1 MDFGH
6 YADAAVE
13 LINADLT
20 SREDLEAFLDP
31 RPWVRDQVQPGDLRA
46 LKRLQGE
53 LAAVVDA
60 SAAGDETTVVVLLN
74 ELLEQHPVRPR
85 ISGHD
90 TQDWHL
96 HVNDSNASVATILA
110 AEGLFGM
117 ALVVT
122 EIGADRFGRCAAD
135 GCDNAYLDSSANRS
149 KRFCSSRCASRTNVA
164 AYRSRRSCDTTAS
177 DPVDS
182 ADVVAQ

>member
-6 YADAAVE
+6 YADAAV
-13 LINADLT
+13 DLVNT
-20 SREDLEAFLDP
+20 DLASCEDVESFLTQ
-31 RPWVRDQVQPGDLRA
+31 RPWLRDRVQPGDLRA

-60 SAAGDETTVVVLLN
+60 SAAGDEPATVARLN
-74 ELLEQHPVRPR
+74 ALLEQHPVRPR

-90 TQDWHL
+90 AQTWHL
-96 HVNDSNASVATILA
+96 HVNDSAASVATILA

-122 EIGADRFGRCAAD
+122 ELGADRFGRCAAPD
-135 GCDNAYLDSSANRS
+135 CTNAYLDSSANRS
-149 KRFCSSRCASRTNVA
+149 KRFCSARCASRTNVA
-164 AYRSRRSCDTTAS
+164 AYRSRQQAEL
-177 DPVDS
+177 
-182 ADVVAQ
+182 

>member
-6 YADAAVE
+6 YADAAV
-13 LINADLT
+13 DLVNL
-20 SREDLEAFLDP
+20 DLSSCDDIETFLAP

-46 LKRLQGE
+46 LKRLQTE

-60 SAAGDETTVVVLLN
+60 SAVADEATTVALLN
-74 ELLEQHPVRPR
+74 ALLEQHPVRPR

-90 TQDWHL
+90 AQTWHL
-96 HVNDSNASVATILA
+96 HVNDTNASVATILA

-122 EIGADRFGRCAAD
+122 ELGADRFGRCAATD
-135 GCDNAYLDSSANRS
+135 CTNAYLDSSANRS
-149 KRFCSSRCASRTNVA
+149 KRFCSARCASRTNVA
-164 AYRSRRSCDTTAS
+164 AYRSRQQSED
-177 DPVDS
+177 
-182 ADVVAQ
+182 

>member
-13 LINADLT
+13 LINTDLA
-20 SREDLEAFLDP
+20 SCEDIEAFIEP
-31 RPWVRDQVQPGDLRA
+31 RPWLREQVQPGDLRA

-60 SAAGDETTVVVLLN
+60 SASGDETAAVLLLN
-74 ELLEQHPVRPR
+74 ALLEQHPVRPR

-96 HVNDSNASVATILA
+96 HVNDTNASVATILA

-122 EIGADRFGRCAAD
+122 ELGADRFGRCAAA

-164 AYRSRRSCDTTAS
+164 AYRSRRTS
-177 DPVDS
+177 DPQPDAADS
-182 ADVVAQ
+182 ADVVAR

>member
-6 YADAAVE
+6 YADAAVD

-20 SREDLEAFLDP
+20 SCEDIEAFLET

-60 SAAGDETTVVVLLN
+60 SASGDETAVVMLLN
-74 ELLEQHPVRPR
+74 ALLEQHPVRPR

-96 HVNDSNASVATILA
+96 HVNDTNASVATILA

-122 EIGADRFGRCAAD
+122 EIGADRFGRCSAAAC
-135 GCDNAYLDSSANRS
+135 GNAYLDSSANHS
-149 KRFCSSRCASRTNVA
+149 KRFCCGRCASRTNVA
-164 AYRSRRSCDTTAS
+164 AYRSRKSS
-177 DPVDS
+177 DSEAGSADS
-182 ADVVAQ
+182 SDVVAQ

>member
-6 YADAAVE
+6 YAESAVE
-13 LINADLT
+13 LINAELT
-20 SREDLEAFLDP
+20 SCEDIEAFLEP
-31 RPWVRDQVQPGDLRA
+31 RPWVREQVQPGDLRA

-60 SAAGDETTVVVLLN
+60 SAAGDETAVVTRLN
-74 ELLEQHPVRPR
+74 ALLEQHPVRPR

-96 HVNDSNASVATILA
+96 HVNDTNASVATILA

-122 EIGADRFGRCAAD
+122 EIGADRFGRCSAAD
-135 GCDNAYLDSSANRS
+135 CTNAYLDSSANHS
-149 KRFCSSRCASRTNVA
+149 KRFCSGRCASRTNVA
-164 AYRSRRSCDTTAS
+164 AYRSRRSS
-177 DPVDS
+177 DAVDS

>member
-6 YADAAVE
+6 YADAAVD

-20 SREDLEAFLDP
+20 SCVDIERFLGP
-31 RPWVRDQVQPGDLRA
+31 RPWLRDQVQPGDLRA
-46 LKRLQGE
+46 MKRLQGE

-60 SAAGDETTVVVLLN
+60 SAAGDETAAVMLLN
-74 ELLEQHPVRPR
+74 TLLEQHPVRPR

-96 HVNDSNASVATILA
+96 HVNDTNASVPTILA

-122 EIGADRFGRCAAD
+122 EIGADRFGRCAAA
-135 GCDNAYLDSSANRS
+135 GCTNAYLDSSANRS

-164 AYRSRRSCDTTAS
+164 AYRSRQTID
-177 DPVDS
+177 D
-182 ADVVAQ
+182 

>member
-13 LINADLT
+13 LINTELT
-20 SREDLEAFLDP
+20 SCADLEAFLEP
-31 RPWVRDQVQPGDLRA
+31 RPWVREQVQPGDLRA

-60 SAAGDETTVVVLLN
+60 SAAGDETVVVTLLN

-96 HVNDSNASVATILA
+96 HVNDTNASVATILA

-122 EIGADRFGRCAAD
+122 EIGADRFGRCSAAD
-135 GCDNAYLDSSANRS
+135 CGNAYLDSSANHS
-149 KRFCSSRCASRTNVA
+149 KRFCSGRCGSRTNVA
-164 AYRSRRSCDTTAS
+164 AYRSRRSS
-177 DPVDS
+177 DAGES